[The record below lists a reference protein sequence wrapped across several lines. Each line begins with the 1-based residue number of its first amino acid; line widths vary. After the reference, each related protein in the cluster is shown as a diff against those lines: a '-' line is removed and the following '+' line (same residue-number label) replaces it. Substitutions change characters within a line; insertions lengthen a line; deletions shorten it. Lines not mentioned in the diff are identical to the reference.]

1 MLSPSEFNTWCNYLS
16 LSHFSQELIQRIRTS
31 EPSRSVGGGSK
42 NVFGRYPSRKMGVTI
57 QFESHKVELPFI
69 YQLEHDKNVLEYYD
83 QPNSIKLD
91 YQGKNGRK
99 LGVLHTPDFFV
110 IRKDSAGWEECKTEE
125 QLKKLAEKSP
135 NRYILS
141 KNNQWICPPGED
153 YANQFQL
160 YYRLRSDSEINWNL
174 QRNLVFLEDYLRT
187 KNLQIEASVKEKII
201 NSIADKPGITL
212 SELLDSEMIED
223 AISSSHLSSASGDGE
238 ISAVRA
244 DDIYTLIAQEDIY
257 LDLSNNLLAE
267 PHKCLVFPNA
277 QIAKAHSL
285 MNASV
290 SSQLEMASPII
301 NLTIGTNIF
310 WDGKA
315 LTVVHVGDTEIIF
328 RGEQENLIQL
338 KRSECE
344 TLVQQGKIINIQLDQ
359 PKTITPEGWNKF
371 YKASPE
377 DQTEALRRYEVIKPY
392 LEGEKPEY
400 EVISPRTIRD
410 WKAKYKAAQQQEGC
424 GYLGLLSHRQAKG
437 NRQRKLPEDT
447 VNLIEEFIDQHYETL
462 KQKSKWSVYCSLRE
476 TCEQKGIIAPSYK
489 TFSQQIQ
496 ERDSYKQTLK
506 RKGRRA
512 AYAQSE
518 FYWEL
523 NRTTPRHGDRPFEIG
538 HIDHTQLDVELLCS
552 RTGRSLGRP
561 WVTFLIDAYSRRLL
575 AVYLTF
581 DSPSYR
587 SCLMVLRLCV
597 QKHGRLPQTIV
608 VDNGAEFHSTYFETL
623 LAAFECT
630 KKHRPAAKGRFG
642 SVCERLFGTNNT
654 QFINNLTGN
663 TQIMKNVRQVT
674 KSVNPKNQAI
684 WTLGTLYEYLYLWAY
699 EVYDTEDHPSLGQS
713 PSEAFAQGMIQGGN
727 RNHRLIPY
735 DDKFKILTLPTTS
748 SGKAKI
754 QQSRGVKIN
763 SIYYWSNLFR
773 NPEVENTSVPIRYD
787 PFNIGIAYAFVQGQ
801 WVECISQYYSE
812 FQGHSEKELKLAT
825 TELRK
830 RQGKNNKQSKISAKK
845 LAEFLSSIEAEEILL
860 EQRLHDTEAIDIL
873 QVINGGKTESPKIT
887 YISEH
892 QTFKPVV
899 QSDQLPPERTSGKPP
914 YGKHGSP
921 CDGSPVSSS
930 SEQVSSSDSLVVY
943 EEF

>member
-1 MLSPSEFNTWCNYLS
+1 MLSQSEFNAWCNRLG
-16 LSHFSQELIQRIRTS
+16 LSHQAQKLIQRIRNS

-57 QFESHKVELPFI
+57 QFESYKVELPFI
-69 YQLEHDKNVLEYYD
+69 YQMERDEDVLEYYD

-110 IRKDSAGWEECKTEE
+110 VRKNSAGWEECKTEE
-125 QLKKLAEKSP
+125 QLNKLTDKSP

-141 KNNQWICPPGED
+141 QDNQWICPPGED

-174 QRNLVFLEDYLRT
+174 QRNLIFLEDYLRT
-187 KNLQIEASVKEKII
+187 KNLQIDASAKEQII

-223 AISSSHLSSASGDGE
+223 AISSSHGE
-238 ISAVRA
+238 ILAVHA
-244 DDIYTLIAQEDIY
+244 DDIYILIAQEEIY
-257 LDLSNNLLAE
+257 LNLSNNLLAE
-267 PHKCLVFPNA
+267 LHKCLVFPNA

-290 SSQLEMASPII
+290 SLLPEMVSPVI
-301 NLTIGTNIF
+301 NLTMGTNIV

-315 LTVVHVGDTEIIF
+315 LTVIHVGDTEIIF

-344 TLVQQGKIINIQLDQ
+344 TLVQQGKITNLQLDQ
-359 PKTITPEGWNKF
+359 PKTITSEGWNKF

-377 DQTEALRRYEVIKPY
+377 DQAEALHRYEVIKPY
-392 LEGEKPEY
+392 LQGEKPEH
-400 EVISPRTIRD
+400 EDISPRTIRN
-410 WKAKYKAAQQQEGC
+410 WKAKYLAAQQKEGC

-447 VNLIEEFIDQHYETL
+447 VNLIEEFINQQYETL
-462 KQKSKWSVYCSLRE
+462 KQKSKCSVYCSLRE
-476 TCEQKGIIAPSYK
+476 TCEQKGIIALSYK

-496 ERDSYKQTLK
+496 KRDSYKQTLK

-512 AYAQSE
+512 AYAQST

-597 QKHGRLPQTIV
+597 QKHGRLPQ
-608 VDNGAEFHSTYFETL
+608 SKQ
-623 LAAFECT
+623 
-630 KKHRPAAKGRFG
+630 KKF
-642 SVCERLFGTNNT
+642 
-654 QFINNLTGN
+654 
-663 TQIMKNVRQVT
+663 
-674 KSVNPKNQAI
+674 
-684 WTLGTLYEYLYLWAY
+684 Y
-699 EVYDTEDHPSLGQS
+699 
-713 PSEAFAQGMIQGGN
+713 
-727 RNHRLIPY
+727 
-735 DDKFKILTLPTTS
+735 
-748 SGKAKI
+748 
-754 QQSRGVKIN
+754 
-763 SIYYWSNLFR
+763 
-773 NPEVENTSVPIRYD
+773 
-787 PFNIGIAYAFVQGQ
+787 
-801 WVECISQYYSE
+801 
-812 FQGHSEKELKLAT
+812 
-825 TELRK
+825 
-830 RQGKNNKQSKISAKK
+830 
-845 LAEFLSSIEAEEILL
+845 
-860 EQRLHDTEAIDIL
+860 
-873 QVINGGKTESPKIT
+873 
-887 YISEH
+887 
-892 QTFKPVV
+892 
-899 QSDQLPPERTSGKPP
+899 
-914 YGKHGSP
+914 
-921 CDGSPVSSS
+921 
-930 SEQVSSSDSLVVY
+930 
-943 EEF
+943 

>member
-1 MLSPSEFNTWCNYLS
+1 MLSQSEFAAWCNRLG
-16 LSHFSQELIQRIRTS
+16 LSHQAQEIIHRIRTS
-31 EPSRSVGGGSK
+31 EPSRIVGGGSK

-69 YQLEHDKNVLEYYD
+69 YQLEHDENVLEYYD

-99 LGVLHTPDFFV
+99 LGILHTPDFFV

-141 KNNQWICPPGED
+141 EDNQWYCPPGED

-160 YYRLRSDSEINWNL
+160 YYHLRSDSEINWNL

-187 KNLQIEASVKEKII
+187 KNLEVNNSTKEKII
-201 NSIADKPGITL
+201 KSIADKPGITL
-212 SELLDSEMIED
+212 SELINL
-223 AISSSHLSSASGDGE
+223 E
-238 ISAVRA
+238 ISA
-244 DDIYTLIAQEDIY
+244 DDIYTLIAQEEIY
-257 LDLSNNLLAE
+257 LDLGNSLLTE
-267 PHKCLVFPNA
+267 SQKCLLFRNS

-285 MNASV
+285 MTTSV
-290 SSQLEMASPII
+290 SPEPIRSSPVIS
-301 NLTIGTNIF
+301 LTVGESIF

-315 LTVVHVGDTEIIF
+315 LKIVHVGDTEIIF

-338 KRSECE
+338 KRSEFE
-344 TLVQQGKIINIQLDQ
+344 TLVRQGKITILKFNQS
-359 PKTITPEGWNKF
+359 KTITSEGWEKF

-377 DQTEALRRYEVIKPY
+377 DQAEALRRYEVIKPY
-392 LEGEKPEY
+392 LEEKKREY

-410 WKAKYKAAQQQEGC
+410 WKAKYLAAQQKEGC
-424 GYLGLLSHRQAKG
+424 GYLGLLSHRKAKG

-447 VNLIEEFIDQHYETL
+447 VNTMEEFIDQQYETL
-462 KQKSKWSVYCSLRE
+462 KQKSKWSVYCSLKEACKQR
-476 TCEQKGIIAPSYK
+476 GIIAPSYK

-496 ERDSYKQTLK
+496 KRAGYKQTLK
-506 RKGRRA
+506 RQGRRA
-512 AYAQSE
+512 AYAQST

-552 RTGRSLGRP
+552 RTGRALGRP

-597 QKHGRLPQTIV
+597 QRYGRLPQIIV

-623 LAAFECT
+623 LATFECT

-642 SVCERLFGTNNT
+642 SVCERLFGTSNT
-654 QFINNLTGN
+654 QFIHNLAGN
-663 TQIMKNVRQVT
+663 TQIMRNVRQVT

-684 WTLGTLYEYLYLWAY
+684 WTLGRLYEYLTKWAY
-699 EVYDTEDHPSLGQS
+699 EIYDIEDHPSLGQS

-735 DDKFKILTLPTTS
+735 DNNFKILTLPTTS
-748 SGKAKI
+748 SGKAQI

-773 NPEVENTSVPIRYD
+773 NPEIENTSIPIRYD

-825 TELRK
+825 SELRK
-830 RQGKNNKQSKISAKK
+830 LQSKNNKQSQISAKK
-845 LAEFLSSIEAEEILL
+845 LAEFLSSLEAEEILL
-860 EQRLHDTEAIDIL
+860 EQRLHDTEASDVL
-873 QVINGGKTESPKIT
+873 RVINGGKSEPSKIT
-887 YISEH
+887 HQSEH
-892 QTFKPVV
+892 KTFKPVFPLN
-899 QSDQLPPERTSGKPP
+899 QPSQEI
-914 YGKHGSP
+914 
-921 CDGSPVSSS
+921 
-930 SEQVSSSDSLVVY
+930 SEQVLSSDSLVVY
-943 EEF
+943 DEF

>member
-1 MLSPSEFNTWCNYLS
+1 MLSQSEFNAWCSRLRLS
-16 LSHFSQELIQRIRTS
+16 YQAQELIQRIRTL

-42 NVFGRYPSRKMGVTI
+42 NVFGRYPSRKMRVTI

-69 YQLEHDKNVLEYYD
+69 YQLEHDENVLEYYD

-99 LGVLHTPDFFV
+99 LGVFHTPDFFV
-110 IRKDSAGWEECKTEE
+110 IRKNFAGWEECKTEE
-125 QLKKLAEKSP
+125 QLKKLTEKSP

-141 KNNQWICPPGED
+141 EQNRWFCPPGEN
-153 YANQFQL
+153 YASQFGL
-160 YYRLRSDSEINWNL
+160 YYHLRSDSEINWNL

-187 KNLQIEASVKEKII
+187 KNLQIETSIKEKII
-201 NSIADKPGITL
+201 NNITDKPGITL
-212 SELLDSEMIED
+212 SELLDSELI
-223 AISSSHLSSASGDGE
+223 
-238 ISAVRA
+238 A
-244 DDIYTLIAQEDIY
+244 DDIYTLIAQEEIH
-257 LDLSNNLLAE
+257 LDLSSNLLAE
-267 PHKCLVFPNA
+267 PHKCFVFPNS
-277 QIAKAHSL
+277 QTAKAHSL
-285 MNASV
+285 LTTSVAS
-290 SSQLEMASPII
+290 QPEMVSPII
-301 NLTIGTNIF
+301 NLTMGTTIE
-310 WDGKA
+310 WDSKA
-315 LTVVHVGDTEIIF
+315 LTMVHIGDTEIIF

-338 KRSECE
+338 KRLEFE
-344 TLVQQGKIINIQLDQ
+344 TLVRQGKIKNLQLDQ

-377 DQTEALRRYEVIKPY
+377 DQAEALCRYEAIKPY
-392 LEGEKPEY
+392 LDGEKPEQ
-400 EVISPRTIRD
+400 ENISLRTIRD
-410 WKAKYKAAQQQEGC
+410 WKAKYLAAQQQEGC

-447 VNLIEEFIDQHYETL
+447 VNIIEEFIDRQYETL

-476 TCEQKGIIAPSYK
+476 TCEQKGIISPSYK

-496 ERDSYKQTLK
+496 KRDSYKQTLK

-512 AYAQSE
+512 AYAQST

-654 QFINNLTGN
+654 QFINNLGGN
-663 TQIMKNVRQVT
+663 TQIMRNVRQVT
-674 KSVNPKNQAI
+674 KSVNPKIQAI
-684 WTLGTLYEYLYLWAY
+684 WTLGKLYEYLCLWAY

-713 PSEAFAQGMIQGGN
+713 PQEAFSQGMIQGGN
-727 RNHRLIPY
+727 RSHKLIPY
-735 DDKFKILTLPTTS
+735 DKNFKILTLPTTQT
-748 SGKAKI
+748 GKAKV

-773 NPEVENTSVPIRYD
+773 NPQVENTCVSIRYD
-787 PFNIGIAYAFVQGQ
+787 PFNIGIAYAYIQGQ

-812 FQGHSEKELKLAT
+812 FQGHSERELKLAT
-825 TELRK
+825 TELKK
-830 RQGKNNKQSKISAKK
+830 RQRDNHKQSKISAKK
-845 LAEFLSSIEAEEILL
+845 LAEFISSVEAEEILL
-860 EQRLHDTEAIDIL
+860 EQRLHDIEANDVL
-873 QVINGGKTESPKIT
+873 RVINGGKIDSSKVT
-887 YISEH
+887 YINEH
-892 QTFKPVV
+892 QSSKSPEELDKVPEESSVTEKV
-899 QSDQLPPERTSGKPP
+899 SPP
-914 YGKHGSP
+914 
-921 CDGSPVSSS
+921 
-930 SEQVSSSDSLVVY
+930 DSLVVY

>member
-1 MLSPSEFNTWCNYLS
+1 MLSQSEFTAWCNSLN
-16 LSHFSQELIQRIRTS
+16 LSHQAQELIQRIRTS

-69 YQLEHDKNVLEYYD
+69 YQLEHDDDVLEYYD
-83 QPNSIKLD
+83 QPNAIKLN
-91 YQGKNGRK
+91 YSGKNSRK

-125 QLKKLAEKSP
+125 QLKKLAQKSS

-141 KNNQWICPPGED
+141 EDKQWYCPPGED
-153 YANQFQL
+153 YAKQFQL
-160 YYRLRSDSEINWNL
+160 YYRLRPDSEINWNL
-174 QRNLVFLEDYLRT
+174 QRNLVFLDDYFRS
-187 KNLQIEASVKEKII
+187 KNLEVESLGKEQILKTIT
-201 NSIADKPGITL
+201 DKPGITL
-212 SELLDSEMIED
+212 AELFDSEV
-223 AISSSHLSSASGDGE
+223 S
-238 ISAVRA
+238 A
-244 DDIYTLIAQEDIY
+244 DDIYTLVVKEEIY
-257 LDLSNNLLAE
+257 LDLSNSLIAE
-267 PHKCLVFPNA
+267 PHKCSIFCNS

-285 MNASV
+285 MTASV
-290 SSQLEMASPII
+290 SYDSDIVSPAIDV
-301 NLTIGTNIF
+301 TIGTSIY

-315 LTVVHVGDTEIIF
+315 LTIVHVGDTEIIF

-338 KRSECE
+338 KRSEFE
-344 TLVQQGKIINIQLDQ
+344 TLVQQGKITACRHLTNLKSDE
-359 PKTITPEGWNKF
+359 PKTISDEGWDKF

-377 DQTEALRRYEVIKPY
+377 DQAEALRRYEIIKPY
-392 LEGEKPEY
+392 LEGIKPEY

-410 WKAKYKAAQQQEGC
+410 WKAKYLAAQQQEGC
-424 GYLGLLSHRQAKG
+424 GYLGLLSHRKAKG
-437 NRQRKLPEDT
+437 NRQRKLPEAT
-447 VNLIEEFIDQHYETL
+447 VNMMEEFIEQQYETL

-476 TCEQKGIIAPSYK
+476 ACEEKGIIAPSYK

-496 ERDSYKQTLK
+496 KRAGYKQTLK

-512 AYAQSE
+512 AYAESA

-538 HIDHTQLDVELLCS
+538 HIDHTQIDVELLCS

-597 QKHGRLPQTIV
+597 QRHGRLPQTIV

-623 LAAFECT
+623 LATFECT

-654 QFINNLTGN
+654 QFINNLAGN

-674 KSVNPKNQAI
+674 KSVNPKNQAV
-684 WTLGTLYEYLYLWAY
+684 WTLGKLYEYLTQWAY

-713 PSEAFAQGMIQGGN
+713 PREDFSQGMIQSGN
-727 RNHRLIPY
+727 RNHKLIPY
-735 DDKFKILTLPTTS
+735 DKNFKILTLPTTKT
-748 SGKAKI
+748 GKAKV

-787 PFNIGIAYAFVQGQ
+787 PFNVGIAYAYVQGQ

-812 FQGHSEKELKLAT
+812 FQGHSEREIKLAT

-830 RQGKNNKQSKISAKK
+830 RQRKNNKQSKISAKK
-845 LAEFLSSIEAEEILL
+845 LAEFISSIEAEEILL
-860 EQRLHDTEAIDIL
+860 EQRLHDTEASDVL
-873 QVINGGKTESPKIT
+873 RVINGGKSSPPKVT

-892 QTFKPVV
+892 QPSVTSK
-899 QSDQLPPERTSGKPP
+899 QSIDVEQEA
-914 YGKHGSP
+914 
-921 CDGSPVSSS
+921 
-930 SEQVSSSDSLVVY
+930 SETEEKLTLDSLVVY

>member
-1 MLSPSEFNTWCNYLS
+1 MLFQSEFDAWCNRLG
-16 LSHFSQELIQRIRTS
+16 LSHQAQELIQRIRTS

-42 NVFGRYPSRKMGVTI
+42 NVFGRYPSRKMRVTI

-69 YQLEHDKNVLEYYD
+69 YQLEHDENVLEYYD
-83 QPNSIKLD
+83 QPNTIKLD
-91 YQGKNGRK
+91 YLGKNGRK

-110 IRKDSAGWEECKTEE
+110 IRKYSAGWEECKTEE

-141 KNNQWICPPGED
+141 EDNQWYCPPGKD

-187 KNLQIEASVKEKII
+187 KNLKIEASTKEKII

-212 SELLDSEMIED
+212 SELLDSEIT
-223 AISSSHLSSASGDGE
+223 
-238 ISAVRA
+238 A
-244 DDIYTLIAQEDIY
+244 DDIYTLIAQEEIY
-257 LDLSNNLLAE
+257 IDLNNNLLAE
-267 PHKCLVFPNA
+267 PHKCLIFRDS
-277 QIAKAHSL
+277 QLAKAHSL
-285 MNASV
+285 MATSV
-290 SSQLEMASPII
+290 SSQQKMVSPII
-301 NLTIGTNIF
+301 NLTMGTSIF

-315 LTVVHVGDTEIIF
+315 LTIVHVGDTEITF

-338 KRSECE
+338 KRSEFE
-344 TLVQQGKIINIQLDQ
+344 NLVQQGKITNLTSDE
-359 PKTITPEGWNKF
+359 PKAISSEGWEKF

-377 DQTEALRRYEVIKPY
+377 DQAEALRRYEVIKPY
-392 LEGEKPEY
+392 LEGEKREY

-410 WKAKYKAAQQQEGC
+410 WKAKYLAAQQKECC
-424 GYLGLLSHRQAKG
+424 GYLGLLSHRKAKG
-437 NRQRKLPEDT
+437 NRQRKLPEAT
-447 VNLIEEFIDQHYETL
+447 VNMMEEFIDQQYETL
-462 KQKSKWSVYCSLRE
+462 KQKSKWSVYCSLRQA
-476 TCEQKGIIAPSYK
+476 CEEKGIIAPSYK

-496 ERDSYKQTLK
+496 KRSGYKQTLK

-512 AYAQSE
+512 AYAQST

-523 NRTTPRHGDRPFEIG
+523 NRTTPRHGDRPFEIA

-561 WVTFLIDAYSRRLL
+561 WVTFLIDAYSRKLL

-597 QKHGRLPQTIV
+597 QRHGRLPQAIV

-623 LAAFECT
+623 LATFECT

-654 QFINNLTGN
+654 QFINNLAGN

-684 WTLGTLYEYLYLWAY
+684 WTLGRLYEYLTKWAY

-713 PSEAFAQGMIQGGN
+713 PQEAFSQGMIQGGN

-735 DDKFKILTLPTTS
+735 DDNFKILALPTTKT
-748 SGKAKI
+748 GKAKV

-773 NPEVENTSVPIRYD
+773 NPEVENTSIPIRYD

-812 FQGHSEKELKLAT
+812 FQGHSERELKLAT
-825 TELRK
+825 SELRK
-830 RQGKNNKQSKISAKK
+830 RQRKNNKQSKISAKK
-845 LAEFLSSIEAEEILL
+845 LAEFLSSVEAEEILL
-860 EQRLHDTEAIDIL
+860 EQRLHDTEAVDVL
-873 QVINGGKTESPKIT
+873 RVINGSKSESPKVT

-892 QTFKPVV
+892 QASKPLTEIS
-899 QSDQLPPERTSGKPP
+899 QEL
-914 YGKHGSP
+914 
-921 CDGSPVSSS
+921 

>member
-1 MLSPSEFNTWCNYLS
+1 MLSQSEFNAWCNRLG
-16 LSHFSQELIQRIRTS
+16 LSHSSQELIQRIRTS

-42 NVFGRYPSRKMGVTI
+42 NVFGRYPSRKMRVTI

-69 YQLEHDKNVLEYYD
+69 YQMEHDEDVLEYYD

-110 IRKDSAGWEECKTEE
+110 IRKSSAGWEECKTEE

-141 KNNQWICPPGED
+141 EQKQWLCPPGEY
-153 YANQFQL
+153 YASQFEL
-160 YYRLRSDSEINWNL
+160 YYCLRSDSEINWNL
-174 QRNLVFLEDYLRT
+174 QRNLVFLEDYLRI
-187 KNLQIEASVKEKII
+187 KNLQIETSIKEQII
-201 NSIADKPGITL
+201 DGITDKPGITL
-212 SELLDSEMIED
+212 SELLDSDLI
-223 AISSSHLSSASGDGE
+223 
-238 ISAVRA
+238 A
-244 DDIYTLIAQEDIY
+244 DDIYTLITQEEIY

-277 QIAKAHSL
+277 QIAKAHSF

-290 SSQLEMASPII
+290 SLQPEMIYPII
-301 NLTIGTNIF
+301 NLTMGTNIV

-315 LTVVHVGDTEIIF
+315 LTVVHVGATEIIF
-328 RGEQENLIQL
+328 RGEQDNLIQL
-338 KRSECE
+338 KRSEFE
-344 TLVQQGKIINIQLDQ
+344 TLVQQRKITNLQLDQ

-371 YKASPE
+371 YQASPE
-377 DQTEALRRYEVIKPY
+377 DQAEALRRYEVIKPY
-392 LEGEKPEY
+392 LEGEKPEH
-400 EVISPRTIRD
+400 EDISLRTIRD
-410 WKAKYKAAQQQEGC
+410 WKAKYLAAQQQEGC

-447 VNLIEEFIDQHYETL
+447 INIIEEFIDQQYETL
-462 KQKSKWSVYCSLRE
+462 KQKSKWSVYCFLRE

-496 ERDSYKQTLK
+496 KRDSYKQILK

-512 AYAQSE
+512 AYAQST

-523 NRTTPRHGDRPFEIG
+523 NRTTPRHGDRPFEIS

-597 QKHGRLPQTIV
+597 QKYGRLPQTIV

-654 QFINNLTGN
+654 QFIHNLTGN

-684 WTLGTLYEYLYLWAY
+684 WTLGTIYEYLARWAY
-699 EVYDTEDHPSLGQS
+699 EVYDSEDHPSLGQS
-713 PSEAFAQGMIQGGN
+713 PSEAFGQGMIQGGS
-727 RNHRLIPY
+727 RHHRLIPY

-754 QQSRGVKIN
+754 QQSRGIKIN

-830 RQGKNNKQSKISAKK
+830 RQGRNNKQSKISAKK

-860 EQRLHDTEAIDIL
+860 EQRLHDTEAIDVL

-887 YISEH
+887 YLNEH

-899 QSDQLPPERTSGKPP
+899 QLHQPPPESL
-914 YGKHGSP
+914 
-921 CDGSPVSSS
+921 
-930 SEQVSSSDSLVVY
+930 EQVSSSDSLVVY